1 MNKDIH
7 RMILESMLAIL
18 YNCYVIVLQYIFFK
32 RTLMRGTRQ
41 LASSLPPPTPLVKS
55 SHCEDEKGP
64 GRHHCPTPHS
74 RRRQKQAGPLLYFHP
89 TTQPVNGLRFKGMES
104 QQEQGSESHRW
115 VGKRVGTEMPSCCP
129 TPVYVCFD

>member
-41 LASSLPPPTPLVKS
+41 LASSLSPPHLWSRVLTVKMKRAQGDTTVPLPTPGG
-55 SHCEDEKGP
+55 D
-64 GRHHCPTPHS
+64 RS
-74 RRRQKQAGPLLYFHP
+74 RPAPSFTS
-89 TTQPVNGLRFKGMES
+89 TTLPNL
-104 QQEQGSESHRW
+104 
-115 VGKRVGTEMPSCCP
+115 
-129 TPVYVCFD
+129 